1 MLESSGKK
9 FLIIGLSIVAVALI
23 GAGGVWGYF
32 QYYAKSPEIQVL
44 ESLAQ
49 LDSAKS
55 ISYDANILLSGESNP
70 EKLLSSALG
79 SDSTSSTPKMYTLN
93 LGLSGGSDL
102 NDEKSPAS
110 NLDFSLSLKRN
121 EEIQPEVKFQIID
134 KENIFYFRLPALPQI
149 ASASDYGEFANK
161 WIEFDYSKISEEF
174 GSLVEELKK
183 KVTSTEPSEQESK
196 VVMDSIKKLTFLNPP
211 LQVTKTFPDEIINGV
226 KARHYGYTLNPQNI
240 QLILQE
246 LVKNESITGI
256 HKKDSDDVN
265 FFLEKIDNF
274 SGEIWFGKEDLHA
287 YKNFISFDIKDQE
300 EFQKGKFAMTANLKN
315 FNAPLNIQKPSESI
329 SFEEVMNKFME
340 IQMQKAMEKEME
352 KLNAEENA
360 FIMTSTS
367 TELGIPATNEFGIKP
382 LRTTNN
388 DWETDSDKDG
398 LSDKEETLIWKTN
411 PNNPDTDADSYL
423 DGAEVKS
430 GYDPL
435 QKGKKLVTL

>member
-1 MLESSGKK
+1 MLESGSKK
-9 FLIIGLSIVAVALI
+9 FLIIGLSIIAVALI

-32 QYYAKSPEIQVL
+32 QYYAKSPEVQIL

-49 LDSAKS
+49 FENIKS
-55 ISYDANILLSGESNP
+55 TSYDANILVSGESNP
-70 EKLLSSALG
+70 EKLISEVFG
-79 SDSTSSTPKMYTLN
+79 SDSSSTPKMYTVN

-110 NLDFSLSLKRN
+110 NLNFSLSLKRN
-121 EEIQPEVKFQIID
+121 EEIQPEVKFQLLD
-134 KENIFYFRLPALPQI
+134 KDKIYYFRLQTFPQI
-149 ASASDYGEFANK
+149 ASVGHYSEFVNEFTNK
-161 WIEFDYSKISEEF
+161 WIEFNYSKISEEF
-174 GSLVEELKK
+174 GSLMEDLKK
-183 KVTSTEPSEQESK
+183 KVSSTGPSEQDSK
-196 VVMDSIKKLTFLNPP
+196 AVIDSIKKIAVLNPP
-211 LQVTKTFPDEIINGV
+211 LQVTKTFPDEVINGV

-240 QLILQE
+240 QLIMQE

-265 FFLEKIDNF
+265 FFLEKIENF
-274 SGEIWFGKEDLHA
+274 SGEIWIGKEDLHA
-287 YKNFISFDIKDQE
+287 YKNFISFDIKDQK
-300 EFQKGKFAMTANLKN
+300 EFQKGKFAMTVNLKN
-315 FNAPLNIQKPSESI
+315 FNAPLNIQKPSEST

-360 FIMTSTS
+360 FMFTSTS
-367 TELGIPATNEFGIKP
+367 TEFGIKP
-382 LRTTNN
+382 LSATNN

-398 LSDKEETLIWKTN
+398 LSEKEETLIWKTN
-411 PNNPDTDADSYL
+411 PNNPDTDGDGYL
-423 DGAEVKS
+423 DGAETKS